1 MMNIIKGEIKKVNVR
16 GCLKMLP
23 ICMVLL
29 LVFMYFFAGV
39 SLAKPEE
46 VKNNSEIGTYQF
58 IYQMGT
64 LLALCIFS
72 VVSSIVNSRLIVE
85 EYTTEKT
92 YLLFSYPVNRKHL
105 FLVKTI
111 VGMVVSILLT
121 IVGTGLTFI
130 LFHFS
135 ESLFSIVP
143 DTFDS
148 SLVLKLAVSLLI
160 ISVLAAM
167 VGIFSM
173 AIGLYKRSIA
183 VTVSS
188 AIVFAAVLSNMFVL
202 DNLMVS
208 LISVVAV
215 CCIAVVVVYFQGNKI
230 NALEV

>member
-1 MMNIIKGEIKKVNVR
+1 MMNIIKGEVKKVNVR
-16 GCLKMLP
+16 ACLKMLP
-23 ICMVLL
+23 ICVGLL

-58 IYQMGT
+58 IYQMGM

-92 YLLFSYPVNRKHL
+92 YLLFSYPVNRKCL

-111 VGMVVSILLT
+111 VGMFVSILLT
-121 IVGTGLTFI
+121 IVGTGLSFI

-143 DTFDS
+143 DTFAS
-148 SLVLKLAVSLLI
+148 NLILKLAVRLLI

-167 VGIFSM
+167 IGIFST

-183 VTVSS
+183 VAVSS
-188 AIVFAAVLSNMFVL
+188 AVVLAAILSNVLVL
-202 DNLMVS
+202 DNFRIS
-208 LISVVAV
+208 LASVVAV

-230 NALEV
+230 NTLEV